1 MQTGYN
7 EQIVVDNKNGL
18 ILAVNVTQDGND
30 QNQLIPMIKETQE
43 NLQEALNLTSQETDQ
58 LIHNM
63 DILADNG
70 YYKDEVVHKN
80 YYEEQYSVIMPN
92 KEQASHQKDML
103 RRKSQRKENNN
114 KMGEF
119 SKHNMIK
126 DETNYCYICPENK
139 ILPVQQVY
147 PGKYNDRIIYYTHE
161 CSKCLPKNICLTNK
175 MTGKIITDY
184 TSEPKELLAAKFE
197 TPKGQK
203 QYKQKMPMVK
213 PRFAYNK
220 YTPKYRQY
228 HLIGQKTQ
236 KCNKH
241 A

>member
-58 LIHNM
+58 LMHNM

-114 KMGEF
+114 NTGEF
-119 SKHNMIK
+119 SKHNVIK
-126 DETNYCYICPENK
+126 DETNYSYIYPENK

-161 CSKCLPKNICLTNK
+161 CSKCPSKNICLTNK

>member
-43 NLQEALNLTSQETDQ
+43 NLEEALNLTSQETDQ
-58 LIHNM
+58 LMHNM

-114 KMGEF
+114 NTGEF
-119 SKHNMIK
+119 SKHNVIK
-126 DETNYCYICPENK
+126 DETNYSYIYPENK

-161 CSKCLPKNICLTNK
+161 CSKCPSKNICLTIK
-175 MTGKIITDY
+175 
-184 TSEPKELLAAKFE
+184 
-197 TPKGQK
+197 
-203 QYKQKMPMVK
+203 
-213 PRFAYNK
+213 
-220 YTPKYRQY
+220 
-228 HLIGQKTQ
+228 
-236 KCNKH
+236 
-241 A
+241 